1 MTRAT
6 ILRITIFTVL
16 TNSINSQ
23 FGYQQY
29 GNQQR
34 HHSRANPQ
42 QHNQNFGF
50 NQPQNLF
57 NQQDFVFPNYQQ
69 NFYPQNQNH
78 NHNNHMNHHHHHHHH
93 QNNFDQQPQIP
104 VKPVTAATQKVTTT
118 SRPFTQPAQSNPNR
132 IDERI
137 SQASKQIFSDLSMEF
152 ILISA
157 C

>member
-6 ILRITIFTVL
+6 ILHITIFTVL
-16 TNSINSQ
+16 ISSINCQ

-34 HHSRANPQ
+34 HQNTHSRGNPQ

-78 NHNNHMNHHHHHHHH
+78 HNNHNHHHHHHHEH
-93 QNNFDQQPQIP
+93 QQPQIP

-118 SRPFTQPAQSNPNR
+118 SRPFTQPIQPNPNR

-137 SQASKQIFSDLSMEF
+137 SQASKQIFLTCRWNSY
-152 ILISA
+152 
-157 C
+157 